1 MFFFSPG
8 EGLVEHI
15 LIDISWNYGW
25 KLCEK
30 NVILDEKN
38 GQSCQR

>member
-8 EGLVEHI
+8 EGLIEHI
-15 LIDISWNYGW
+15 LVDISWNYGW